1 MKVSVIVPVYNSEK
15 YLKRCLDSIIAQTY
29 NNLEIIIVND
39 GSTDNSTD
47 IIREYKKKDNRIKE
61 INQKNQ
67 GCVIARLNGIK
78 ESTGQYCMFVDSD
91 DWIELITIENLVQR
105 IENTNADIIKFSFL
119 YEPSHKI
126 QKYIEKYNNMCFKE
140 EEKQELYKMLLTTS
154 DLNNLANQ
162 IVKRELFDLDN
173 YNFKINIKQGEDL
186 LVYFEL
192 FYKAQKIMLIACPYY
207 HYFKNGY
214 SITNQ
219 KNVKDIFENIKD
231 ILYVYHIEE
240 LYLKKFQVN
249 EYIKKQVK
257 VFILNSIL
265 RFNIKLL
272 QCKNLNKQELKKL
285 QELLQNQNFYNL
297 IEGIEKKD
305 IKDRNPIKKIMKLNI
320 VNKKIEKNYKYRH
333 IISLYIK
340 IKCGE

>member
-1 MKVSVIVPVYNSEK
+1 
-15 YLKRCLDSIIAQTY
+15 
-29 NNLEIIIVND
+29 
-39 GSTDNSTD
+39 
-47 IIREYKKKDNRIKE
+47 
-61 INQKNQ
+61 
-67 GCVIARLNGIK
+67 
-78 ESTGQYCMFVDSD
+78 
-91 DWIELITIENLVQR
+91 
-105 IENTNADIIKFSFL
+105 
-119 YEPSHKI
+119 
-126 QKYIEKYNNMCFKE
+126 
-140 EEKQELYKMLLTTS
+140 
-154 DLNNLANQ
+154 
-162 IVKRELFDLDN
+162 
-173 YNFKINIKQGEDL
+173 L
-186 LVYFEL
+186 LVNFEL